1 MYVKKMMTWI
11 IAVACTLYAGIVVA
25 GLICGWAG

>member
-1 MYVKKMMTWI
+1 MKKMMTWI
-11 IAVACTLYAGIVVA
+11 VGVAIAVYVSITIA